1 MHVDYLIKNELSFR
15 KMIIFGG
22 FMGILSI
29 LLFYWFK
36 ENHDRTKNSSVDA
49 GMTYDIFQGVE
60 IKKYPPLAK
69 NAPPPPVNFYS
80 EFGGRYKMQI

>member
-1 MHVDYLIKNELSFR
+1 
-15 KMIIFGG
+15 MIIFGG

-49 GMTYDIFQGVE
+49 GVTYDIFQGVE
-60 IKKYPPLAK
+60 IKKFPPLAK
-69 NAPPPPVNFYS
+69 NAPIPPTCKFLQWIWWKV
-80 EFGGRYKMQI
+80 